1 MSTPYTDLKLSPEQI
16 RILKNIKRKGCV
28 PGENIKKDQQGKYN
42 FLFKYHLIDYFDSS
56 HQYYCLSDKAIMLLL
71 YRNESNLRFYL
82 PIVISVIAIIISII
96 SLLKQ

>member
-16 RILKNIKRKGCV
+16 RILKSIKRKGCISR
-28 PGENIKKDQQGKYN
+28 ENIEKDKKGKYN
-42 FLFKYHLIDYFDSS
+42 FLFKYHLIDYSDSS
-56 HQYYCLSDKAIMLLL
+56 HKYFSLSDKAIMLLR

-82 PIVISVIAIIISII
+82 PIVLSVIAIIISII